1 MSNTQPTPHMQHG
14 SVPAPPT
21 STTPTRAQ
29 HDFSSPSAFVNDA
42 YVTQPN
48 TPLAL
53 APPAQVHSQGPNQA
67 SHQTTFPQPDMSYEH
82 HLQAPPSID
91 DTYALAYTNLQHD
104 GSFAPLHA
112 DPSMSFNPNGS
123 AHAIDHDRTPVV
135 TDNQQHI
142 APSSLPSHPDMRHN
156 ADTIRASSQQS
167 RQPLMSPFRP
177 FQPEM
182 VYPAMPGTE
191 SPGFIDPSATFYPP
205 PPIPVAGAG
214 YYDGSPQEYQHM
226 HVPMQPP
233 PPQFVQMQPH
243 MGGQIFPGQQQQ
255 YYSSGQ
261 QYDYGLPRS
270 CNGSPTSSISS
281 SAVSLTRSASTSS
294 ELRPARPKVK
304 LTFEDKRNIVELHR
318 SNSSLRQEDIARQYG

>member
-1 MSNTQPTPHMQHG
+1 
-14 SVPAPPT
+14 
-21 STTPTRAQ
+21 
-29 HDFSSPSAFVNDA
+29 
-42 YVTQPN
+42 
-48 TPLAL
+48 
-53 APPAQVHSQGPNQA
+53 
-67 SHQTTFPQPDMSYEH
+67 
-82 HLQAPPSID
+82 
-91 DTYALAYTNLQHD
+91 
-104 GSFAPLHA
+104 
-112 DPSMSFNPNGS
+112 
-123 AHAIDHDRTPVV
+123 
-135 TDNQQHI
+135 
-142 APSSLPSHPDMRHN
+142 
-156 ADTIRASSQQS
+156 
-167 RQPLMSPFRP
+167 
-177 FQPEM
+177 
-182 VYPAMPGTE
+182 
-191 SPGFIDPSATFYPP
+191 
-205 PPIPVAGAG
+205 
-214 YYDGSPQEYQHM
+214 M